1 MNVRMITAEDG
12 QEFLLLNQR
21 LDSETKFML
30 LEPKERTST
39 VEQVK
44 ERIEITLQ
52 KNNEAVFVVE
62 DNNKLVGYASVI
74 GGNCNRNA
82 HKASIVTGIL
92 QSHVGKGL
100 GSILFETVLKW
111 SKNSPLHRLEL
122 TVMKHNVRAIAL
134 YKKFG
139 FEIEGTKKD
148 SLLVDRQYIDE
159 YSMGYII
166 KHDI

>member
-1 MNVRMITAEDG
+1 MNVRMIAAEDG

-74 GGNCNRNA
+74 GGTCNRNA

-100 GSILFETVLKW
+100 GS
-111 SKNSPLHRLEL
+111 
-122 TVMKHNVRAIAL
+122 
-134 YKKFG
+134 
-139 FEIEGTKKD
+139 EGKGGGRTDESTGTGKGGG
-148 SLLVDRQYIDE
+148 SLDPSQAPP
-159 YSMGYII
+159 
-166 KHDI
+166 K